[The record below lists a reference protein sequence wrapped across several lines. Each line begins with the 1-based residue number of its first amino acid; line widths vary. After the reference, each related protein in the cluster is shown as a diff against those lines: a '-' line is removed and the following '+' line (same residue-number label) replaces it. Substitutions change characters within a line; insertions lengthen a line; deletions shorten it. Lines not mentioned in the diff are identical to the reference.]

1 MTALTNPEQIALFRL
16 ATLRMGIRLEMAGM
30 KKSGRS
36 CTAIARQMLGLGKT
50 VKHAKVLEAIEEA
63 IRNSKV

>member
-1 MTALTNPEQIALFRL
+1 MTMLTTPDQIALYRL
-16 ATLRMGIRLEMAGM
+16 MTLRQGIKLEMLGM

-50 VKHAKVLEAIEEA
+50 VKHAKVLQAIEKA
-63 IRNSKV
+63 IQDSKV

>member
-1 MTALTNPEQIALFRL
+1 MTMLTTPEQIALFRL
-16 ATLRMGIRLEMAGM
+16 MTLRQGIRLEMLGM

-50 VKHAKVLEAIEEA
+50 VKHAKVLQAIEKA
-63 IRNSKV
+63 IQDSKV